1 MSSTLPPL
9 VGIRE
14 VRKALN
20 ISVAELMDGIRA
32 QGYDIKDP
40 STIRNVE
47 LGHKRASRGLM
58 HCWAKALGL
67 DPVNVIQFYSDD
79 DLGIAVRAA

>member
-1 MSSTLPPL
+1 MSAKLPPL

-14 VRKALN
+14 VRKAQKM
-20 ISVAELMDGIRA
+20 SVAELMDGIRQ

-40 STIRNVE
+40 STVRNIE
-47 LGHKRASRGLM
+47 LGHKKASRGLM
-58 HCWAKALGL
+58 HQGPVRTS
-67 DPVNVIQFYSDD
+67 DPINVIQFYSED

>member
-1 MSSTLPPL
+1 MSAKLPPL

-14 VRKALN
+14 VRKAQKM
-20 ISVAELMDGIRA
+20 SVAVLMDRIRE

-40 STIRNVE
+40 STVRNIE
-47 LGHKRASRGLM
+47 LGHKKASRPLM
-58 HCWAKALGL
+58 YTWAKALGL
-67 DPVNVIQFYSDD
+67 NPMDVIQFYSDE